1 MNMMTNFP
9 LVASNMADQLGEILC
24 HDV

>member
-1 MNMMTNFP
+1 MNMITDFP
-9 LVASNMADQLGEILC
+9 LVASNVADQLGEILW